1 VRVEVP
7 HVALVVRVCGAQLL
21 LQATRDS
28 AAGDGRR
35 APSSPSAV
43 VCDYE
48 KPWNARARAWQPQAV
63 VLKQGVGVAWRE
75 SSIVGQTNKKM
86 KKRADA
92 SSGQCQ
98 GPQWQW
104 GVIYSRP
111 ILAFVLAV
119 TAPHRDRTCGT
130 VEYTDRCWLCWLVPC
145 TPETVHAWALFV
157 EMEIAD
163 FSGDTAVFA
172 AGRS

>member
-75 SSIVGQTNKKM
+75 SSCMGQTNKKM
-86 KKRADA
+86 KKELTLLQGSVRGLNG
-92 SSGQCQ
+92 SG
-98 GPQWQW
+98 G
-104 GVIYSRP
+104 
-111 ILAFVLAV
+111 
-119 TAPHRDRTCGT
+119 
-130 VEYTDRCWLCWLVPC
+130 
-145 TPETVHAWALFV
+145 
-157 EMEIAD
+157 
-163 FSGDTAVFA
+163 
-172 AGRS
+172 